1 VTLAPEKLDVR
12 AALAELLSL
21 RPNDWDEALQHQRLL
36 LDADP
41 TDASVL
47 RVALRI
53 ARGRE
58 NTDAVAAGTEILH
71 ALGIA
76 SAYETEHADA
86 PASPPRDRTELVL
99 DDALHERMRR
109 VAQEAAR
116 EIATALESPG
126 GSEPSAPDD
135 PVAAFRAAALR
146 VEGRLTAPALLPLP
160 TREVAELLQL
170 VATLILDPEQVHGDG
185 RRVNALSGAL
195 GRRRRRR
202 LTRILE
208 GETLDAILAIDFAT
222 WRSEV
227 RALASWEALRE
238 SDCGP
243 RTALISLVRENS
255 DAPDA
260 DLREGADLTAL
271 VRGHPVARALLRRI
285 VCEWLSQI

>member
-1 VTLAPEKLDVR
+1 
-12 AALAELLSL
+12 
-21 RPNDWDEALQHQRLL
+21 
-36 LDADP
+36 
-41 TDASVL
+41 
-47 RVALRI
+47 
-53 ARGRE
+53 
-58 NTDAVAAGTEILH
+58 
-71 ALGIA
+71 
-76 SAYETEHADA
+76 
-86 PASPPRDRTELVL
+86 
-99 DDALHERMRR
+99 M
-109 VAQEAAR
+109 
-116 EIATALESPG
+116 
-126 GSEPSAPDD
+126 
-135 PVAAFRAAALR
+135 
-146 VEGRLTAPALLPLP
+146 
-160 TREVAELLQL
+160 
-170 VATLILDPEQVHGDG
+170 HGDG

-208 GETLDAILAIDFAT
+208 GETLDAILAIDFAA

-243 RTALISLVRENS
+243 RTALVSLVRENS